1 MLSSLFVQFEVSRG
15 CRGFLTFIDRDHRV
29 ESSEM
34 IEFGVRSDFVVPT
47 LMIECLICDAVTFRV
62 VANSANVCYFF
73 LGV

>member
-1 MLSSLFVQFEVSRG
+1 
-15 CRGFLTFIDRDHRV
+15 
-29 ESSEM
+29 M
-34 IEFGVRSDFVVPT
+34 IEFGVRGSDFVVPT